1 MRVDGGPCR
10 CARVTPSIAFSVS
23 GSSTKTVTDLT
34 PTKRSAMRGI
44 CCARRAV
51 VLIVP
56 RLLSDEGGRGLG
68 VVLVP
73 GRG

>member
-1 MRVDGGPCR
+1 M
-10 CARVTPSIAFSVS
+10 
-23 GSSTKTVTDLT
+23 DLT

-51 VLIVP
+51 VLIVL
-56 RLLSDEGGRGLG
+56 RLYKGGFNVSAEGGRGLG